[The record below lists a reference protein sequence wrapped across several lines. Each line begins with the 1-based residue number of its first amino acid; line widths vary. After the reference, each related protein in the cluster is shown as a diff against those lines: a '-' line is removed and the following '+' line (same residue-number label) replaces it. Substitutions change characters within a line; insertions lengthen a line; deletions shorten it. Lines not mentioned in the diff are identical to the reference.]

1 MKWICQCL
9 RWNNIHRWG
18 RGFEKIREACALY
31 DGPLPEY
38 EINEA
43 GIMVLCKA
51 CDKYL
56 GLLRMM
62 VSIMVNATKKVTMMK
77 NKI

>member
-1 MKWICQCL
+1 MFKFIFDLATEPLGLLIEWYYEWIIL
-9 RWNNIHRWG
+9 LVSGMIEAWG

-43 GIMVLCKA
+43 GIIVFCKFRINMV
-51 CDKYL
+51 
-56 GLLRMM
+56 
-62 VSIMVNATKKVTMMK
+62 
-77 NKI
+77 